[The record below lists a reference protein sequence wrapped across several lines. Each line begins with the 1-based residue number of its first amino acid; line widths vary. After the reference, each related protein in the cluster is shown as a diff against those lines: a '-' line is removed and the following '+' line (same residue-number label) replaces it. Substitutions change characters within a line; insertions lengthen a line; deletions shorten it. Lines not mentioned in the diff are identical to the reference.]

1 MHFPLARFGPG
12 WVTPDMTPNPPPPA
26 RARVLVVED
35 SSVFREMQALLLR
48 QAGYGVWS
56 YESPAAA
63 LAEAAHQGFELAV
76 VDYELPGMNGAEF
89 MLALRQLKPGI
100 PVIFVSGSLSVG
112 LVSELTRQGA
122 SGIFRKPVNPRVLL
136 EKIHETLNRTARTV
150 EPRASTNLETGA
162 SSNPFAGIEPAA
174 DRLAY
179 APHYIYGGSAPF
191 RAFTHQLWRVRDF
204 RSVLLL
210 LGRPGSPFEL
220 FARELTDISAFR
232 TGPTM
237 ICEAGEFEAGKLCEI
252 LAPSLLA
259 RSAGTLIVH
268 DVDNFNPA
276 QQELLNELILMRGL
290 FQPFARCFRIVL
302 AATTQLAAYV
312 EAGSFDETLYYKI
325 SALSVA
331 IPPLTDL
338 LGDIGVN
345 SLRLLQHYQST
356 VDANAPVALTGDA
369 LAWLESQPWPGDYT
383 QLAHTLYF
391 ALRHASGSELSRA
404 ALEAGA
410 LDLVTDEISRAN
422 RSGSETPRPAAAI
435 EFCTEVV
442 PTAPGVRVH
451 PAHSPAQAPA

>member
-1 MHFPLARFGPG
+1 MN
-12 WVTPDMTPNPPPPA
+12 PNPPVPA

-48 QAGYGVWS
+48 QAGFGVWS

-100 PVIFVSGSLSVG
+100 PVIFVSGSLSLG

-136 EKIHETLNRTARTV
+136 EKIHETLNRTARGA
-150 EPRASTNLETGA
+150 ELRASTNLETGA
-162 SSNPFAGIEPAA
+162 SADPFAGLEPAA

-179 APHYIYGGSAPF
+179 EPHFVYGQSASF

-210 LGRPGSPFEL
+210 LGRRGSPFEL
-220 FARELTDISAFR
+220 FARELSDISVFR

-237 ICEAGEFEAGKLCEI
+237 ICEAGEFEAGRLSEI

-259 RSAGTLIVH
+259 RTAGTLIVH
-268 DVDNFNPA
+268 DVDNFNAA

-302 AATTQLAAYV
+302 AATTQLAAHV
-312 EAGSFDETLYYKI
+312 EAGNFDETLYYKI
-325 SALSVA
+325 SALSLP
-331 IPPLTDL
+331 IPPLGDL
-338 LGDIGVN
+338 RGDIGVN
-345 SLRLLQHYQST
+345 SLRLLEHYQGT
-356 VDANAPVALTGDA
+356 VDANAPVALAADA
-369 LAWLESQPWPGDYT
+369 LGWLEAQPWPGDYA

-391 ALRHASGSELSRA
+391 ALRHASGPELTRA

-410 LDLVTDEISRAN
+410 HDLATDETTRAN
-422 RSGSETPRPAAAI
+422 RIGSATPHSAPAI
-435 EFCTEVV
+435 EFGADAARVAES
-442 PTAPGVRVH
+442 VRVP
-451 PAHSPAQAPA
+451 PAHTPAETPA